1 MSSVSE
7 DGGSTG
13 GTGGDDGEGG
23 VDGWVGDGGGDD
35 LGEDAGGGGGGDGE
49 FGGEK
54 EGGCGDVRG
63 GEIGGDGGYGGIG
76 TKLVDVIG
84 RVILVIV
91 VRPNSICA
99 RVLLLASS
107 FALAITASRL
117 TVPIVVMFTVA
128 TTLPEVNVTS
138 TLPAVK
144 PNVDITLD

>member
-1 MSSVSE
+1 MVNFESVFLEFIALTQKTIVRTTIIITTVKAIIGIVYS
-7 DGGSTG
+7 
-13 GTGGDDGEGG
+13 
-23 VDGWVGDGGGDD
+23 VDTDGGGI
-35 LGEDAGGGGGGDGE
+35 GAG
-49 FGGEK
+49 
-54 EGGCGDVRG
+54 
-63 GEIGGDGGYGGIG
+63 GGYGGIG